1 MTPTA
6 ASIKDH
12 RFVGAD
18 SQVGSL
24 SLSVCGRVAIR
35 RVVMRQMKKP
45 MLKRTMRP
53 RRFPND
59 ILSFMIMGRGRKKMI
74 KSIVRFDMAF
84 VQLLL
89 LA

>member
-1 MTPTA
+1 
-6 ASIKDH
+6 
-12 RFVGAD
+12 
-18 SQVGSL
+18 
-24 SLSVCGRVAIR
+24 
-35 RVVMRQMKKP
+35 MRQMKKP

-59 ILSFMIMGRGRKKMI
+59 MLSFMIMGRGRKKMI